1 MKQRALLHV
10 HGMVDLQKADE
21 QALRSE
27 YEEKIREIHADYQER
42 SHSQKAHDPV
52 QGAARNRQH
61 ALEINKYLQ
70 QLRQYTDS
78 LHSELKQQY
87 MASSRNQKLQ
97 DLEAN
102 RKSIHRHIEHVNQL
116 SAAMSSSAPSAMPDR
131 SGVVIQQMESKMK
144 KQADQIKKL
153 KQQKKEMVALV
164 NDKMATLKFIHQQ
177 ELQKERHIANVL
189 VSNHE
194 KQIET
199 LKDRIRGN
207 DHRTHDHQNAE
218 LMQMREKMQKMQM
231 DYKRVLV
238 ENQSLQ
244 KSKQSL
250 ERMVVR
256 ITEQIKQTAS
266 QK

>member
-1 MKQRALLHV
+1 MQR
-10 HGMVDLQKADE
+10 
-21 QALRSE
+21 
-27 YEEKIREIHADYQER
+27 
-42 SHSQKAHDPV
+42 
-52 QGAARNRQH
+52 
-61 ALEINKYLQ
+61 INHF
-70 QLRQYTDS
+70 S
-78 LHSELKQQY
+78 
-87 MASSRNQKLQ
+87 N
-97 DLEAN
+97 
-102 RKSIHRHIEHVNQL
+102 
-116 SAAMSSSAPSAMPDR
+116 AMSRTASGGPSVERRDVM
-131 SGVVIQQMESKMK
+131 IQQFESKVK
-144 KQADQIKKL
+144 KQGDQIKKL

-199 LKDRIRGN
+199 LKDRVRGN

-218 LMQMREKMQKMQM
+218 LMQMRAKMQKLQA
-231 DYKRVLV
+231 DYNKTLV

-250 ERMVVR
+250 ERMVLR

>member
-1 MKQRALLHV
+1 MAVPNHIN
-10 HGMVDLQKADE
+10 DITETLQ
-21 QALRSE
+21 
-27 YEEKIREIHADYQER
+27 I
-42 SHSQKAHDPV
+42 
-52 QGAARNRQH
+52 
-61 ALEINKYLQ
+61 
-70 QLRQYTDS
+70 
-78 LHSELKQQY
+78 LKQQND
-87 MASSRNQKLQ
+87 AVHHELQKRGLQ
-97 DLEAN
+97 NVEQH
-102 RKSIHRHIEHVNQL
+102 RKEIHSHLDRVKLL
-116 SAAMSSSAPSAMPDR
+116 STAMYTSSSVSANQER
-131 SGVVIQQMESKMK
+131 GGVAVQQLESKIQ
-144 KQADQIKKL
+144 KQGDQIKKL

-199 LKDRIRGN
+199 LKDRVRGT

-218 LMQMREKMQKMQM
+218 MMQMRAKMQKLQA
-231 DYKRVLV
+231 DYNKTLV